1 MIDLSVFILCVY
13 KIGGQLKL
21 FFLKKKNVL
30 VWHNIFGKIFLS
42 SEDRDTAME
51 N

>member
-1 MIDLSVFILCVY
+1 MIYLFVFILCVY

-21 FFLKKKNVL
+21 FFLKKKYVL

>member
-1 MIDLSVFILCVY
+1 MVYLFVFILCVY

-21 FFLKKKNVL
+21 IFLKKKYVL

-42 SEDRDTAME
+42 SEERDTAME